1 MNLSSY
7 DTEDFYDELFGA
19 TGRPKPDAALLIERL
34 GQLSDGELQRRQQA
48 AELALLNMG
57 ITFNVYHDD
66 AGSEK
71 IMPFDIVPRIV
82 AGEDWA
88 LLERGLKQRIEAL
101 NLFLDDIYHEQKNR
115 QGSHYTRIRD
125 TVVKG
130 LHADL
135 L

>member
-7 DTEDFYDELFGA
+7 DTEGFYDELFGA

-34 GQLSDGELQRRQQA
+34 GQFSDGELQRRQQA

-101 NLFLDDIYHEQKNR
+101 NLFLDDIYHLSQR
-115 QGSHYTRIRD
+115 TY
-125 TVVKG
+125 V
-130 LHADL
+130 
-135 L
+135 